1 MARYLVIYDINTV
14 NNLMDLNSLPAIVFS
29 SWTHW
34 TKRANIPRSNLP
46 GVYLLARFS
55 ESPQVKEADPLS
67 EQIVVIGQTRRSL
80 LGRWTQFHAA
90 AFGPG
95 GNHSEGTRYREKN
108 YPDAMKT
115 LYVAAMPSSPLQWKD
130 WAIHDEDLAKMLNT
144 SSDEVRKFKKYIE
157 SSSSAKTKGV
167 FNGAWIM
174 YVERYLLLEF
184 VLKWG
189 KLPECNAE

>member
-1 MARYLVIYDINTV
+1 MVVYNMNIV
-14 NNLMDLNSLPAIVFS
+14 NELKDSNSLPALVFS
-29 SWTHW
+29 SWVHW
-34 TKRANIPRSNLP
+34 AKRAEIPRSNLP

-55 ESPQVKEADPLS
+55 EPPQEKEADPLS
-67 EQIVVIGQTRRSL
+67 QQIVVIGQTRRSL

-95 GNHSEGTRYREKN
+95 GNHSEGNRYRKKD
-108 YPDAMKT
+108 YPDAMKR
-115 LYVAAMPSSPLQWKD
+115 LYVAAMPSSPLQWRD
-130 WAIHDEDLAKMLNT
+130 WATQNDENLAKMLRT
-144 SSDEVRKFKKYIE
+144 SLDEARKFKKYIE
-157 SSSSAKTKGV
+157 SSASARTKGV

-174 YVERYLLLEF
+174 YVERYLLLQF